1 MMGIIFPHKAK
12 VISVSTINHD
22 VILLQVAKPWKFDFN
37 IGQAVDLSI
46 DKPGYEL
53 AVAPFTIANVPTDDY
68 LEFVIK
74 ISPHTDA
81 LTQGIALLQPNDI
94 VQLSFAWDSYAYKGS
109 GTFIAA
115 GTGIT
120 PFLPIFSSMEND
132 GIDLKKEHM
141 LIYANKTKKDVLYYK
156 KLKQLFSTK
165 LSVILSRTKS
175 KNLQFGKIDKEYLVN
190 LVQSTEQHFYICGPK
205 QFEED
210 IKTHLITIGVQQGNI
225 QTGYKF

>member
-1 MMGIIFPHKAK
+1 MGIIFPYKAK
-12 VISVSTINHD
+12 VINVSTLNHN
-22 VILLQVAKPWKFDFN
+22 VILLQITKPWKFDFN

-53 AVAPFTIANVPTDDY
+53 AVAPFTLANVPTDDH

-74 ISPHTDA
+74 VYENPNA
-81 LTQGIALLQPNDI
+81 LTQGIAKLQPNDI
-94 VQLSFAWDSYAYKGS
+94 VQLSYAWDSYSYKGS

-120 PFLPIFSSMEND
+120 PFLPIFRNMTKN
-132 GIDLKKEHM
+132 GIDVKQEHR
-141 LIYANKTKKDVLYYK
+141 LIYANKTKNDVLYYN

-165 LSVILSRTKS
+165 LSVILSRTRS
-175 KNLQFGKIDKEYLVN
+175 KNISFGKIDKDYLLN
-190 LVQSTEQHFYICGPK
+190 LVQSTDQNFYICGPK

-210 IKTHLITIGVQQGNI
+210 IKTHLITIGVKHDYI

>member
-1 MMGIIFPHKAK
+1 MGILFPHKAK
-12 VISVSTINHD
+12 VISVSTINHN
-22 VILLQVAKPWKFDFN
+22 VILLQITKPWKFDFH

-53 AVAPFTIANVPTDDY
+53 AVAPFTLANVPTDDY

-74 ISPHTDA
+74 VYENPNA
-81 LTQGIALLQPNDI
+81 LTQGIAKLQPNDI
-94 VQLSFAWDSYAYKGS
+94 VQLSFAWDSYSYKGS

-120 PFLPIFSSMEND
+120 PFLPIFKNMNNS
-132 GIDLKKEHM
+132 GIDVKKEHR
-141 LIYANKTKKDVLYYK
+141 LIYANKTKNDVLFYK

-175 KNLQFGKIDKEYLVN
+175 KNFPFGKIDQDYLLN
-190 LVQSTEQHFYICGPK
+190 LVQSTDQNFYVCGPK
-205 QFEED
+205 PFEDD
-210 IKTHLITIGVQQGNI
+210 IRTHLMTIGVNQDYI